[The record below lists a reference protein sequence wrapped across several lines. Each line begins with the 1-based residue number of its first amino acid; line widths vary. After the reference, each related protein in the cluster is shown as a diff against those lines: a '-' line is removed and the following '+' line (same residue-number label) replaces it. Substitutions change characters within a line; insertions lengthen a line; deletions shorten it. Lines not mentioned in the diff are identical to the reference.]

1 MEIAKIKK
9 DFKIAKEGLLDFVK
23 ELKTKFYDII
33 KDNSNAFKNGINLC
47 YMKDYINIQFSEH
60 YKNVL
65 TLKVSYFDY
74 YMKNLDVIYLENDA
88 KQNIII
94 NNKKIMKYSEEIIN
108 FLSQKEEIYEMM
120 KLRSNKN

>member
-1 MEIAKIKK
+1 MEIAKVKK

-47 YMKDYINIQFSEH
+47 YMKNYINIQFSER

-120 KLRSNKN
+120 KLRILK